1 MNDPF
6 PFPRPHVKFP
16 SGGVTTADLPFPPS
30 LPCLTHLPL
39 PSVSHPHLRQIV
51 CTVLKTAF
59 IHLHAANATRERQC
73 TKARLAVTAS
83 GGSRFSL
90 GFVNLSAFSCSPK
103 PNLLFLRLRDSV
115 KGETEVNTSFIRPC
129 TLSVCRLALAR
140 NDRVA
145 VALLSTLSPR
155 NRAARRTHA
164 GTAVQWR
171 WRWVF
176 GAAARNSN
184 QYLVGVVRNRS
195 VFW

>member
-1 MNDPF
+1 MQPHPMNDPF

-115 KGETEVNTSFIRPC
+115 KPRKILHSFAPVHC
-129 TLSVCRLALAR
+129 LSVGLR
-140 NDRVA
+140 
-145 VALLSTLSPR
+145 SP
-155 NRAARRTHA
+155 
-164 GTAVQWR
+164 GTTE
-171 WRWVF
+171 
-176 GAAARNSN
+176 
-184 QYLVGVVRNRS
+184 
-195 VFW
+195 